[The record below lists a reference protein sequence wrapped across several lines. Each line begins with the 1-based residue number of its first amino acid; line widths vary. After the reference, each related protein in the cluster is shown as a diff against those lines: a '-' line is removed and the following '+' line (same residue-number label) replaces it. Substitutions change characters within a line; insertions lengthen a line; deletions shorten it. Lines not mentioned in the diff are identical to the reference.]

1 MSEQTKKDLRP
12 VILWIKSFP
21 VFVESKPVACSQ
33 ILKQLFE
40 ENSKRDEPFTTTEIR
55 KGSFIASTKDLR
67 VLKATVSGDFD
78 VFHDLYGNR
87 IETYPIRE
95 DLLEKVQQ
103 GIVSVKAEMK
113 ARRAAKAEARKAAKQ
128 AKLQK
133 KEQEQKTAQI
143 AVKKKKVLGA
153 AKDKKPVEVLVM
165 KKKRKVLSL
174 K

>member
-1 MSEQTKKDLRP
+1 MSEQKKDLRP
-12 VILWIKSFP
+12 VIAWIKSFP

-40 ENSKRDEPFTTTEIR
+40 ENSKRSEPFTTTEIR

-67 VLKATVSGDFD
+67 VLKATVSGEYD

-95 DLLEKVQQ
+95 DLLEKVRE

-113 ARRAAKAEARKAAKQ
+113 ARRTAKAEARKAAKQ
-128 AKLQK
+128 AKSQK
-133 KEQEQKTAQI
+133 KEKEQKPAQVE
-143 AVKKKKVLGA
+143 VKKKKTIGA
-153 AKDKKPVEVLVM
+153 ARDNKPVEILVK

>member
-1 MSEQTKKDLRP
+1 MSEQKKDLRP

-21 VFVESKPVACSQ
+21 VFQESKPVACSQ

-40 ENSKRDEPFTTTEIR
+40 ENSKRSEPFTTTEIR

-67 VLKATVSGDFD
+67 VLKATVSGEYD

-128 AKLQK
+128 AKSQK
-133 KEQEQKTAQI
+133 KEPKSAQI

>member
-1 MSEQTKKDLRP
+1 MSEQKKDLRP
-12 VILWIKSFP
+12 VIAWIKSFP
-21 VFVESKPVACSQ
+21 VFTESKPVAGSQ

-40 ENSKRDEPFTTTEIR
+40 ENSKRCEPFTTTEIR

-67 VLKATVSGDFD
+67 VLKATVSGEYD

-103 GIVSVKAEMK
+103 GIVAVKAEMK
-113 ARRAAKAEARKAAKQ
+113 ARRAEKAAARKAAQQ
-128 AKLQK
+128 AKSQK
-133 KEQEQKTAQI
+133 KEQKPAQI

-153 AKDKKPVEVLVM
+153 AKDKKTVEVLVM

>member
-12 VILWIKSFP
+12 VIAWIKSFP
-21 VFVESKPVACSQ
+21 VFQESKPVAGSQ

-40 ENSKRDEPFTTTEIR
+40 ENSKRSEPFTTTEIR

-95 DLLEKVQQ
+95 DLLEKVKQ
-103 GIVSVKAEMK
+103 GIVSVKAEMEARK
-113 ARRAAKAEARKAAKQ
+113 AKRAAARKAAKQ
-128 AKLQK
+128 AKAK
-133 KEQEQKTAQI
+133 DEQEPAQI
-143 AVKKKKVLGA
+143 AVKKKKVIGSVS
-153 AKDKKPVEVLVM
+153 DKKKVEVLVM
-165 KKKRKVLSL
+165 KKKRKVLFL

>member
-40 ENSKRDEPFTTTEIR
+40 ENSKRSEPFTTTEIR

-67 VLKATVSGDFD
+67 VLKATVSGDYD

-95 DLLEKVQQ
+95 DLLEKVQE

-113 ARRAAKAEARKAAKQ
+113 ARRAEKAEARKAAKQ
-128 AKLQK
+128 AKAK
-133 KEQEQKTAQI
+133 KEQEQKPAQI

-153 AKDKKPVEVLVM
+153 AKDKKPVEILVK

>member
-1 MSEQTKKDLRP
+1 MSEQKKDLRP

-21 VFVESKPVACSQ
+21 VFQESKPVACSQ

-40 ENSKRDEPFTTTEIR
+40 ENIKRDEPFTTTEIR

-67 VLKATVSGDFD
+67 VLKATVSGDYD

-95 DLLEKVQQ
+95 DLLEKVRE
-103 GIVSVKAEMK
+103 GIVAVKEEMK
-113 ARRAAKAEARKAAKQ
+113 ARKAKRAEARKAAKQ
-128 AKLQK
+128 AKAK
-133 KEQEQKTAQI
+133 KEQEQNTAQI

-153 AKDKKPVEVLVM
+153 AQDKKPVEILVM
-165 KKKRKVLSL
+165 KKKRKVLTL

>member
-1 MSEQTKKDLRP
+1 MSEQKKDLRP
-12 VILWIKSFP
+12 VISWIKSFP

-40 ENSKRDEPFTTTEIR
+40 ENSKRSEPFTTTEIR

-113 ARRAAKAEARKAAKQ
+113 ARRAEKAAARKAAKQ
-128 AKLQK
+128 AKAK
-133 KEQEQKTAQI
+133 DEQNTAKI
-143 AVKKKKVLGA
+143 EVKKKKVLGA
-153 AKDKKPVEVLVM
+153 QKDKKTVEVLVM
-165 KKKRKVLSL
+165 KKKRKVLTL

>member
-21 VFVESKPVACSQ
+21 VFTESKPVAGSQ

-40 ENSKRDEPFTTTEIR
+40 ENSKRSEPFTTTEIR

-67 VLKATVSGDFD
+67 VLKATVSGEYD
-78 VFHDLYGNR
+78 VFHDLYGDR

-113 ARRAAKAEARKAAKQ
+113 ARRAEKAAARKAAKQ
-128 AKLQK
+128 AKMK
-133 KEQEQKTAQI
+133 KEQEKQTAQI
-143 AVKKKKVLGA
+143 EVKKKKTIGA
-153 AKDKKPVEVLVM
+153 AKDKKKVEVLVM
-165 KKKRKVLSL
+165 KKKRKVLTL

>member
-1 MSEQTKKDLRP
+1 MSEQKKDLRP

-21 VFVESKPVACSQ
+21 VFKESKPVAGSQ

-40 ENSKRDEPFTTTEIR
+40 ENSKRSEPFTTTEIR

-67 VLKATVSGDFD
+67 VLKATVSGEYD

-87 IETYPIRE
+87 IETYPIRS

-103 GIVSVKAEMK
+103 GIVSVTAEMK
-113 ARRAAKAEARKAAKQ
+113 ARKAEKAAARKAAKQ
-128 AKLQK
+128 AKAK
-133 KEQEQKTAQI
+133 KEQAQKAAQI
-143 AVKKKKVLGA
+143 EVKKKKTLGA
-153 AKDKKPVEVLVM
+153 PKDKKTVDILVK

>member
-1 MSEQTKKDLRP
+1 MNEQTKKDLRP

-21 VFVESKPVACSQ
+21 VFVESKPVAGSQ

-40 ENSKRDEPFTTTEIR
+40 ENSKRSEPFTTTEIR

-67 VLKATVSGDFD
+67 VLKATVSGEYD

-87 IETYPIRE
+87 IETYPIRQ
-95 DLLEKVQQ
+95 DLLEKVKE

-113 ARRAAKAEARKAAKQ
+113 ARRAEKAAARKAAKQ
-128 AKLQK
+128 AKAK
-133 KEQEQKTAQI
+133 DEQNTAKI
-143 AVKKKKVLGA
+143 EVKKKKVLGA
-153 AKDKKPVEVLVM
+153 QKDKKTVEVLVM
-165 KKKRKVLSL
+165 KKKRKVLTL

>member
-1 MSEQTKKDLRP
+1 MSEQKKDLRP

-21 VFVESKPVACSQ
+21 VFKESKPVACSQ
-33 ILKQLFE
+33 ILKQLFA

-67 VLKATVSGDFD
+67 VLKATVSGDYD

-95 DLLEKVQQ
+95 DLFEKVQE

-143 AVKKKKVLGA
+143 AVKKKKTLGA
-153 AKDKKPVEVLVM
+153 AKDKKPVEILVK

>member
-1 MSEQTKKDLRP
+1 MSEQKKDLRP

-21 VFVESKPVACSQ
+21 VFKESKPVACSQ

-40 ENSKRDEPFTTTEIR
+40 ENSKRSEPFTTTEIR

-67 VLKATVSGDFD
+67 VLKATVSGEYD

-87 IETYPIRE
+87 IETYPIRK

-103 GIVSVKAEMK
+103 GIVAVKAEIKERK
-113 ARRAAKAEARKAAKQ
+113 AKRVEARKAAKQ
-128 AKLQK
+128 AKAK
-133 KEQEQKTAQI
+133 KEQEQKPAQI
-143 AVKKKKVLGA
+143 EVKKKKTLGA

>member
-1 MSEQTKKDLRP
+1 MSEQKKDLRP

-21 VFVESKPVACSQ
+21 VFQESKPVAGSQ

-40 ENSKRDEPFTTTEIR
+40 ENSKRSEPFTTTEIR

-67 VLKATVSGDFD
+67 VLKATVSGDYD

-95 DLLEKVQQ
+95 DLLEKVRE
-103 GIVSVKAEMK
+103 GIVSVKAEIKERK
-113 ARRAAKAEARKAAKQ
+113 AKKAEARKAAKQ
-128 AKLQK
+128 AKMK
-133 KEQEQKTAQI
+133 KEKEQKPAQI
-143 AVKKKKVLGA
+143 EVKKKKTIGA
-153 AKDKKPVEVLVM
+153 AKDKKKVEVLVM
-165 KKKRKVLSL
+165 KKKRKVLTL

>member
-1 MSEQTKKDLRP
+1 MSEQTKKDLGP
-12 VILWIKSFP
+12 VIAWIKSFP
-21 VFVESKPVACSQ
+21 VFTESKPVACSQ

-87 IETYPIRE
+87 IETYPIRQ

-113 ARRAAKAEARKAAKQ
+113 ARRAEKAAARKAAKQ
-128 AKLQK
+128 AKAK
-133 KEQEQKTAQI
+133 KEQNTAQI
-143 AVKKKKVLGA
+143 SVKKKKVIGSVS
-153 AKDKKPVEVLVM
+153 DKKKVEVLVM

>member
-1 MSEQTKKDLRP
+1 MSEQKKDLRA

-21 VFVESKPVACSQ
+21 VFKESKPVACSQ

-67 VLKATVSGDFD
+67 VLKATVSGEYD

-87 IETYPIRE
+87 IETYPIRQ

-103 GIVSVKAEMK
+103 GIVAVKAEMK
-113 ARRAAKAEARKAAKQ
+113 ARRAEKAAARKAAKQ
-128 AKLQK
+128 AKMK
-133 KEQEQKTAQI
+133 KEQEKHTTQVE
-143 AVKKKKVLGA
+143 VKKKKVLGA
-153 AKDKKPVEVLVM
+153 AKDKKTVEVLVM

>member
-21 VFVESKPVACSQ
+21 VFQESKPVACSQ

-40 ENSKRDEPFTTTEIR
+40 ENSKRSEPFTTTEIR

-67 VLKATVSGDFD
+67 VLKATVRGEYD

-113 ARRAAKAEARKAAKQ
+113 ARRAEKAAARKAAKQ
-128 AKLQK
+128 AKLK
-133 KEQEQKTAQI
+133 NEQAHKPAQVE
-143 AVKKKKVLGA
+143 VKKKKVLGA
-153 AKDKKPVEVLVM
+153 SKDKKPFETLVM
-165 KKKRKVLSL
+165 KKKRKV
-174 K
+174 

>member
-1 MSEQTKKDLRP
+1 MSEQKKDLRP

-21 VFVESKPVACSQ
+21 VFQESKPVAGSQ

-40 ENSKRDEPFTTTEIR
+40 ENSKRSEPFTTTEIR

-67 VLKATVSGDFD
+67 VLKATVSGDYD

-95 DLLEKVQQ
+95 DLLEKVRE

-113 ARRAAKAEARKAAKQ
+113 ARRAEKAAARKAAKQ
-128 AKLQK
+128 AKMK
-133 KEQEQKTAQI
+133 KEQEKEQKAAQVE
-143 AVKKKKVLGA
+143 VKKKKTIGA
-153 AKDKKPVEVLVM
+153 ARDNKPVEILVK
-165 KKKRKVLSL
+165 KKKRKVLSQ

>member
-1 MSEQTKKDLRP
+1 MSEQKKDLRP

-21 VFVESKPVACSQ
+21 VFQESKPVAGSQ
-33 ILKQLFE
+33 ILKQLFA
-40 ENSKRDEPFTTTEIR
+40 ENSKRSEPFTTTEIR

-103 GIVSVKAEMK
+103 GIVAVKAEMK
-113 ARRAAKAEARKAAKQ
+113 ARKAKRAEARKAAKQ
-128 AKLQK
+128 EKAK
-133 KEQEQKTAQI
+133 KEQAQI

-153 AKDKKPVEVLVM
+153 AKDKEPVEVLVM

>member
-1 MSEQTKKDLRP
+1 MSEQKKDLRP

-21 VFVESKPVACSQ
+21 VFQESKPVACSQ

-40 ENSKRDEPFTTTEIR
+40 ENSKRSEPFTTTEIR

-67 VLKATVSGDFD
+67 VLKATVSGDYD

-103 GIVSVKAEMK
+103 GIVAVKAEMK
-113 ARRAAKAEARKAAKQ
+113 ARRAKKAEARKAAKQ
-128 AKLQK
+128 AKAK

-143 AVKKKKVLGA
+143 AVKKKKVLGSS
-153 AKDKKPVEVLVM
+153 KDKKPVEVLVM

>member
-1 MSEQTKKDLRP
+1 MSEQKKDLRA

-21 VFVESKPVACSQ
+21 VFKESKPVACSQ
-33 ILKQLFE
+33 ILKKLFE

-95 DLLEKVQQ
+95 DLIEKVKE

-113 ARRAAKAEARKAAKQ
+113 ARRAKKAEARKAAKQ
-128 AKLQK
+128 AKAK
-133 KEQEQKTAQI
+133 KEQEQKPAQI
-143 AVKKKKVLGA
+143 EVKKKKTIGA
-153 AKDKKPVEVLVM
+153 AKDKKKVEVLVM

>member
-1 MSEQTKKDLRP
+1 MSEQKKDLRR
-12 VILWIKSFP
+12 VIAWIKSFP
-21 VFVESKPVACSQ
+21 VFQESKPVACSQ

-40 ENSKRDEPFTTTEIR
+40 ENSKRSEPFTTTEIR
-55 KGSFIASTKDLR
+55 KGSFITSTKDLR
-67 VLKATVSGDFD
+67 VLKATVSGEYD

-128 AKLQK
+128 AKSQK
-133 KEQEQKTAQI
+133 KEPKSAQI

>member
-1 MSEQTKKDLRP
+1 MSEQKKDLRP

-21 VFVESKPVACSQ
+21 VFTESKPVAGSQ

-40 ENSKRDEPFTTTEIR
+40 ENSKRSEPFTTTEIR

-95 DLLEKVQQ
+95 DLLEKVRE
-103 GIVSVKAEMK
+103 GIVAVKAEMK
-113 ARRAAKAEARKAAKQ
+113 ARRAEKAEARKAAKQ

-133 KEQEQKTAQI
+133 KEKEQKPAQI

-153 AKDKKPVEVLVM
+153 AQDKKPVEILVM

>member
-1 MSEQTKKDLRP
+1 MSEQKKDLRP

-21 VFVESKPVACSQ
+21 VFQESKPVACSQ

-40 ENSKRDEPFTTTEIR
+40 ENSKRSEPFTTTEIR

-67 VLKATVSGDFD
+67 VLKATVSGEYD

-95 DLLEKVQQ
+95 DLLEKVRE
-103 GIVSVKAEMK
+103 GIVAVKEEIKERK
-113 ARRAAKAEARKAAKQ
+113 AKRAEARKTVKQ
-128 AKLQK
+128 AKSQM
-133 KEQEQKTAQI
+133 KEQKPAQI

-153 AKDKKPVEVLVM
+153 AQDKKPVEILVM

>member
-1 MSEQTKKDLRP
+1 MSEQKKDLRP

-21 VFVESKPVACSQ
+21 VFQESMPVACSQ

-40 ENSKRDEPFTTTEIR
+40 ENSKRSEPFTTTEIR

-67 VLKATVSGDFD
+67 VLKATVSGDYD

-95 DLLEKVQQ
+95 DLFEKVQE
-103 GIVSVKAEMK
+103 GIASVKAEMK

-128 AKLQK
+128 AKMK

-153 AKDKKPVEVLVM
+153 AKDNKPVEVLVM

>member
-1 MSEQTKKDLRP
+1 MSEQKKDLRP

-21 VFVESKPVACSQ
+21 VFQESKPVAGSQ

-40 ENSKRDEPFTTTEIR
+40 ENSKRSEPFTTTEIR

-67 VLKATVSGDFD
+67 VLKATVSGEYD

-87 IETYPIRE
+87 IETYPIRQ
-95 DLLEKVQQ
+95 DLLEKVKE
-103 GIVSVKAEMK
+103 GIVTVKAEMK
-113 ARRAAKAEARKAAKQ
+113 ARRTAKAEARKVAKQ
-128 AKLQK
+128 ANLQK
-133 KEQEQKTAQI
+133 KEKEQNTAQI
-143 AVKKKKVLGA
+143 EVKKKKTLGA
-153 AKDKKPVEVLVM
+153 ASDKKPVEILVK

>member
-1 MSEQTKKDLRP
+1 MSEQKKDLRP

-21 VFVESKPVACSQ
+21 VFQESKPVAGSQ

-40 ENSKRDEPFTTTEIR
+40 ENSKRSEPFTTTEIR

-78 VFHDLYGNR
+78 VFHDLYGKR

-95 DLLEKVQQ
+95 DLLEKVRE

-128 AKLQK
+128 AKSQK
-133 KEQEQKTAQI
+133 KEKEQKAAQ
-143 AVKKKKVLGA
+143 VEFKKKKTLGA
-153 AKDKKPVEVLVM
+153 ASDKKPFDTLVI
-165 KKKRKVLSL
+165 KKKRKVLTL

>member
-1 MSEQTKKDLRP
+1 MSEQKKDLRQ

-21 VFVESKPVACSQ
+21 VFKESKPVAGSQ

-40 ENSKRDEPFTTTEIR
+40 ENIKRDEPFTTTEIR

-113 ARRAAKAEARKAAKQ
+113 ARRAKKAEARKAAKQ
-128 AKLQK
+128 AKMK
-133 KEQEQKTAQI
+133 KEQEKQTAQI
-143 AVKKKKVLGA
+143 EVKKKKVLGA
-153 AKDKKPVEVLVM
+153 AKDKKPVEILVK

>member
-1 MSEQTKKDLRP
+1 MSEQKKDLRA

-21 VFVESKPVACSQ
+21 VFQESKPVAGSQ

-40 ENSKRDEPFTTTEIR
+40 ENSKLDIPFTTTEIR

-67 VLKATVSGDFD
+67 VLKATVSGEFD

-87 IETYPIRE
+87 IETYPIRD
-95 DLLEKVQQ
+95 DLLEKVQE
-103 GIVSVKAEMK
+103 GIISVKAEMK
-113 ARRAAKAEARKAAKQ
+113 ARRTAKAEARKAAKQ
-128 AKLQK
+128 AKAK
-133 KEQEQKTAQI
+133 KEKEQKPAQI
-143 AVKKKKVLGA
+143 AVKKKKTLGA
-153 AKDKKPVEVLVM
+153 AKDKKPVEILVK

>member
-1 MSEQTKKDLRP
+1 MSEQKKDLRP

-40 ENSKRDEPFTTTEIR
+40 ENSKRSEPFTTTEIR

-95 DLLEKVQQ
+95 DLLEKVRE
-103 GIVSVKAEMK
+103 GIVVVKAEMK
-113 ARRAAKAEARKAAKQ
+113 ARRAKKAEARKAAKQ
-128 AKLQK
+128 AKNK
-133 KEQEQKTAQI
+133 KEQEQKPAQI
-143 AVKKKKVLGA
+143 EVKRKKVLGT

>member
-1 MSEQTKKDLRP
+1 MSEQKKDLRP

-21 VFVESKPVACSQ
+21 VFTESKPVACSQ

-40 ENSKRDEPFTTTEIR
+40 ENSKRSEPFTTTEIR

-67 VLKATVSGDFD
+67 VLKATVSGDYD

-95 DLLEKVQQ
+95 DLIEKVKE

>member
-1 MSEQTKKDLRP
+1 M
-12 VILWIKSFP
+12 
-21 VFVESKPVACSQ
+21 
-33 ILKQLFE
+33 
-40 ENSKRDEPFTTTEIR
+40 
-55 KGSFIASTKDLR
+55 
-67 VLKATVSGDFD
+67 LKATVSGDFD

-113 ARRAAKAEARKAAKQ
+113 ARRAEKAAARKAAKQ
-128 AKLQK
+128 AKAK
-133 KEQEQKTAQI
+133 DEQNTAKI
-143 AVKKKKVLGA
+143 EIKKKKVLGA
-153 AKDKKPVEVLVM
+153 EKDKKPVEVLVM

>member
-1 MSEQTKKDLRP
+1 MSEQKKDLRP

-21 VFVESKPVACSQ
+21 VFVESKPVAGSQ

-40 ENSKRDEPFTTTEIR
+40 ENSKRSEPFTTTEIR

-67 VLKATVSGDFD
+67 VLKATVSGEYD

-113 ARRAAKAEARKAAKQ
+113 ARRAEKAAARKAAKQ
-128 AKLQK
+128 SKMK
-133 KEQEQKTAQI
+133 KEQEKHTTQVE
-143 AVKKKKVLGA
+143 VKKKKALGA
-153 AKDKKPVEVLVM
+153 AKDKKPVEILVM

>member
-1 MSEQTKKDLRP
+1 MSEQKKDLRP
-12 VILWIKSFP
+12 VIAWIKSFP
-21 VFVESKPVACSQ
+21 VFMESKPVAGSQ
-33 ILKQLFE
+33 ILKQLFA
-40 ENSKRDEPFTTTEIR
+40 ENSKLDIPFTTTEIR

-95 DLLEKVQQ
+95 DLLEKVRE
-103 GIVSVKAEMK
+103 GIVAVKAEMK
-113 ARRAAKAEARKAAKQ
+113 ARRAEKAEARKAAKQ

-133 KEQEQKTAQI
+133 KEKEQNTAQI
-143 AVKKKKVLGA
+143 AVKKKKVIGSVS
-153 AKDKKPVEVLVM
+153 DKKKVEVLVM

>member
-1 MSEQTKKDLRP
+1 MSEQKKDLRP

-21 VFVESKPVACSQ
+21 VFKESKPVAGSQ

-40 ENSKRDEPFTTTEIR
+40 ENSKRSEPFTTTEIR

-67 VLKATVSGDFD
+67 VLKATVSGEYD

-113 ARRAAKAEARKAAKQ
+113 ARRAEKAAARKAAKQ
-128 AKLQK
+128 AKLK
-133 KEQEQKTAQI
+133 NEQAHKPAQVE
-143 AVKKKKVLGA
+143 VKKKKTIGA
-153 AKDKKPVEVLVM
+153 AKDKKPVEILVK

>member
-1 MSEQTKKDLRP
+1 MSEQKKDLRA

-21 VFVESKPVACSQ
+21 VFQESKPVACSQ

-95 DLLEKVQQ
+95 DLIEKVKE

-113 ARRAAKAEARKAAKQ
+113 ARRAKKAEARKAAKQ
-128 AKLQK
+128 AKAK
-133 KEQEQKTAQI
+133 KEQEQKPAQI
-143 AVKKKKVLGA
+143 EVKKKKTIGA
-153 AKDKKPVEVLVM
+153 AKDKKKVEVLVM

>member
-40 ENSKRDEPFTTTEIR
+40 ENSKRSEPFTTTEIR

-67 VLKATVSGDFD
+67 VLKATVSGDYD

-87 IETYPIRE
+87 IETYPIRD
-95 DLLEKVQQ
+95 DLLEKVQE

-113 ARRAAKAEARKAAKQ
+113 ARRTAKAEARKAAKQ
-128 AKLQK
+128 AKAK
-133 KEQEQKTAQI
+133 KEKEQKPAQI
-143 AVKKKKVLGA
+143 EVKRKKVFGA
-153 AKDKKPVEVLVM
+153 AKDKKPVEILVM

>member
-1 MSEQTKKDLRP
+1 MSEQKKDLRP

-21 VFVESKPVACSQ
+21 VFQESKPVAGSQ

-40 ENSKRDEPFTTTEIR
+40 ENSKRSEPFTTTEIR

-95 DLLEKVQQ
+95 DLLEKVKE
-103 GIVSVKAEMK
+103 GIVVVKAEIKERK
-113 ARRAAKAEARKAAKQ
+113 AKRAEARKAAKQ
-128 AKLQK
+128 AKMK
-133 KEQEQKTAQI
+133 KEQKPAQI
-143 AVKKKKVLGA
+143 AVKKKKVIGSVS
-153 AKDKKPVEVLVM
+153 DKKKVEVLVM

>member
-1 MSEQTKKDLRP
+1 MSEQKKDLRP
-12 VILWIKSFP
+12 VIAWIKSFP
-21 VFVESKPVACSQ
+21 VFQESKPVAGSQ

-40 ENSKRDEPFTTTEIR
+40 ENSKRSEPFTTTEIR

-95 DLLEKVQQ
+95 DLLEKVKE
-103 GIVSVKAEMK
+103 GIDSVKAEMK
-113 ARRAAKAEARKAAKQ
+113 ARRAEKAAKQ
-128 AKLQK
+128 AKMK
-133 KEQEQKTAQI
+133 KEKEQNTAQI
-143 AVKKKKVLGA
+143 EVKKKKVLGA

>member
-1 MSEQTKKDLRP
+1 MNEQTKKDLRP

-21 VFVESKPVACSQ
+21 VFMESMPVACSQ

-40 ENSKRDEPFTTTEIR
+40 ENSKLSEPFTTTEIR

-67 VLKATVSGDFD
+67 VLKATVSGDYD

-95 DLLEKVQQ
+95 DLLEKVRE

-113 ARRAAKAEARKAAKQ
+113 ARRAVKAAARKTAKQ
-128 AKLQK
+128 AKLK
-133 KEQEQKTAQI
+133 KEQAQKPAQI
-143 AVKKKKVLGA
+143 AVKKKKTLGA
-153 AKDKKPVEVLVM
+153 AKDKKPVEILVK